1 MPAPAQLLHLLH
13 LASPAL
19 PVGGFHF
26 SQGLEY
32 AVHAGWMHDEASA
45 LDWIAG
51 LAAEAMGTLDL
62 PVLARLHRALLNND
76 DDQFARWNAF
86 LLASRETYE
95 LRAEDRHIGSA
106 LARILKDLGHPVR
119 INGDL
124 TYAGALALACN
135 YWKIDEHAALQTYA
149 WVWAENQTL
158 AAIKLVPL
166 GQTAGQRI
174 LQALIPVLADA
185 AATART
191 LHNHEIRIS
200 TLMQGVAS
208 TLHETQY
215 TRLFR
220 S

>member
-32 AVHAGWMHDEASA
+32 AVHAGWVHDEPSA
-45 LDWIAG
+45 LDWISG
-51 LAAEAMGTLDL
+51 LASESIGTLDL
-62 PVLARLHRALLNND
+62 PVLARLHRALSND
-76 DDQFARWNAF
+76 DPDDFTRWNAF
-86 LLASRETYE
+86 LLACRETHE

-106 LARILKDLGHPVR
+106 LARILGELGQPVR
-119 INGDL
+119 FGGDL

-135 YWKIDEHAALQTYA
+135 CWKIDEDAALQMYA

-158 AAIKLVPL
+158 AAMKLVPL

-174 LQALIPVLADA
+174 LQSLIPVLANA

-191 LHNHEIRIS
+191 LLDHEIRIS
-200 TLMQGVAS
+200 TLMQSVAS